1 MSGDYSPWWGTL
13 PLTNKQNNAIF
24 KREDRFISNPAI
36 ASLQPTMGG
45 LRQQPKK
52 QFYHKSKMIESFDN
66 LNYHNMLPEDRNKWV
81 VNQSQKN
88 DFYNYTKKS
97 KFFSNPYDGEVKN
110 RRGVEQIYRLNPEF
124 QASQINARERVE
136 SLTKDPNTLAV
147 PVMSDAGHNVFEYD
161 PKQGDQVDTVKD
173 SNASYLARRDRF
185 FVPPREGQQED
196 TLSDIKDILSKPKS
210 DRTEEDRM
218 KILSTMLKEKDRINK
233 NDVPEEL
240 HKLFN
245 QADNNKDSWLT
256 TEELKK
262 SGLWAARNYS

>member
-45 LRQQPKK
+45 LKQQPKK

-66 LNYHNMLPEDRNKWV
+66 LNYHNMLPENRNKWV

-97 KFFSNPYDGEVKN
+97 KFFSNPYDGESKN
-110 RRGVEQIYRLNPEF
+110 RKAVEQIYRLNPEF
-124 QASQINARERVE
+124 HVSDSNARERVE

-147 PVMSDAGHNVFEYD
+147 PVFQDAGHNVFEYS
-161 PKQGDQVDTVKD
+161 PNKPDQVDTVKN

-196 TLSDIKDILSKPKS
+196 TLSDIKDILSKPKAE
-210 DRTEEDRM
+210 RTQEDRM
-218 KILSTMLKEKDRINK
+218 KILGNMMKNKTKLDK

-240 HKLFN
+240 HKVFN
-245 QADNNKDSWLT
+245 SADSDKDGWLT
-256 TEELKK
+256 KEELKK
-262 SGLWAARNYS
+262 SGLWMARNYS